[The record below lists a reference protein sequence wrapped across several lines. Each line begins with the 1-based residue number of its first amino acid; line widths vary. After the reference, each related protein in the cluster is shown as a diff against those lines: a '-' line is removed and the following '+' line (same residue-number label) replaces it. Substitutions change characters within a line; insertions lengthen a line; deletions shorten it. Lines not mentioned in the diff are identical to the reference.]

1 MLCTAKC
8 FCESSSNELRIAFWF
23 QMLEQKLRMGLEVL
37 EVSFRARWKSHYQSI
52 KRTFDKVG
60 QNPWSEDTEAF
71 EKHLEA
77 LTLDSMYKCLNDNHT
92 AAKLDQLGDHID

>member
-1 MLCTAKC
+1 MEYNEGELNP
-8 FCESSSNELRIAFWF
+8 ES
-23 QMLEQKLRMGLEVL
+23 G
-37 EVSFRARWKSHYQSI
+37 HYQSI

-77 LTLDSMYKCLNDNHT
+77 LTMDSMYKCLNDNHT
-92 AAKLDQLGDHID
+92 AAQLDKLRAHID

>member
-1 MLCTAKC
+1 MEKKT
-8 FCESSSNELRIAFWF
+8 ENTDSPD
-23 QMLEQKLRMGLEVL
+23 
-37 EVSFRARWKSHYQSI
+37 YQSI

-77 LTLDSMYKCLNDNHT
+77 LPCNGPPRESGWRLLLPAVEVIEREQSNSGPRSPPHVG
-92 AAKLDQLGDHID
+92 AG

>member
-1 MLCTAKC
+1 MEKR
-8 FCESSSNELRIAFWF
+8 LRI
-23 QMLEQKLRMGLEVL
+23 LVL
-37 EVSFRARWKSHYQSI
+37 LSTVIRIVERTFKEYNEKELNPESHHYQSI

-77 LTLDSMYKCLNDNHT
+77 LSLDSMYKCLNDNHT
-92 AAKLDQLGDHID
+92 AAKLDQLRAHID

>member
-1 MLCTAKC
+1 MEKKT
-8 FCESSSNELRIAFWF
+8 ENTDSPD
-23 QMLEQKLRMGLEVL
+23 
-37 EVSFRARWKSHYQSI
+37 YQSI

-77 LTLDSMYKCLNDNHT
+77 LSLDSMYKCLNADNHT
-92 AAKLDQLGDHID
+92 AAKLDQLRAHID

>member
-1 MLCTAKC
+1 MEKNT
-8 FCESSSNELRIAFWF
+8 ENTDSPE
-23 QMLEQKLRMGLEVL
+23 
-37 EVSFRARWKSHYQSI
+37 HSI

-77 LTLDSMYKCLNDNHT
+77 LTVASMYKCLNDNHT
-92 AAKLDQLGDHID
+92 AAKLDQL